1 MIITCPACETRFLLS
16 AQALGSEGRDV
27 RCAKCGHQWH
37 ALPQQAEAEELVLEV
52 EEGFELDPVPEP
64 EEGHP
69 PPELDEALIAAL
81 SAPKPVARGDS
92 PWAHPV
98 WKVACLVL
106 ALGAL
111 LLTLLALR
119 EPLHGPLSPVYAL
132 LGFTAEEGLTLA
144 DVKLEPL
151 PSRNKKRYEIQCNI
165 VNQSKETRT
174 VPKLR
179 MQILNEAGLVV
190 AEDADFLS
198 ETGKVLRPGK
208 SLACKG
214 LRFENPSKTADRLVI
229 DLGSPL
235 ELKLRAD
242 WKEEPTDG

>member
-1 MIITCPACETRFLLS
+1 MIIVCPACDTRFLLS
-16 AQALGSEGRDV
+16 AQALGSSGRDV

-37 ALPQQAEAEELVLEV
+37 AMPQQAEAEELVLEM

-64 EEGHP
+64 EEVAP

-81 SAPKPVARGDS
+81 SKPNPGVTPDS

-98 WKVACLVL
+98 WKVACIVL

-119 EPLHGPLSPVYAL
+119 EPLHGPLSPIYAL

-144 DVKLEPL
+144 DVKLDAL
-151 PSRNKKRYEIQCNI
+151 PSRNKKRFEIQCRI

-174 VPKLR
+174 VPLLR
-179 MQILNEAGLVV
+179 MQILNPSGIVI
-190 AEDADFLS
+190 AEDADFLA

-208 SLACKG
+208 SLPCKG

-235 ELKLRAD
+235 ELRLRAD
-242 WKEEPTDG
+242 WKDPIDG